1 MIYATLHMAVV
12 NSVEVVDV
20 TNWKQ
25 NLLFETANDKEE
37 KTRSG

>member
-25 NLLFETANDKEE
+25 NLFETANDKEE
-37 KTRSG
+37 KTRSR